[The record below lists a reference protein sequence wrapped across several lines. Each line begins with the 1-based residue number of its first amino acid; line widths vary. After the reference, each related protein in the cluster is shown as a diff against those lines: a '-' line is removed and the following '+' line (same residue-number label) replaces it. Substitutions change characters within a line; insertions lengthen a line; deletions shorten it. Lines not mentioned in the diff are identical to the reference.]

1 MIGAYCHKSL
11 ANVDK
16 TTALMNLFPAF
27 RSTLGELCSITRR
40 ELLSGDELIHWR
52 TKETSAFQTV
62 LSARQLKSVQNMTYA
77 AISSWRENLADKVR
91 KLITGS
97 DLPDERKTVLYRIN
111 ARHAWW
117 SKDIVMPWI
126 IDENGE
132 LVYCTEKDA
141 QIAENTGN
149 RAVKRLA
156 VSAEDLSM
164 ARTLAKQAQKHCR
177 FPNLR
182 KVDTLIVDSIVAKPT
197 KGEKA
202 FWNGRIGW
210 WVKVATL
217 NKRHPVN
224 VPLEVNPYFE
234 RKFQTAT
241 LQGVVQLTLV
251 RDSHGQPSNIA
262 ISLVAKTPDAETRP
276 SGKELAIDFGVRHA
290 LFATNEGQ
298 LLGQKMTLRL
308 AELDA
313 ILTLYTAKLQKAGI
327 SLKSDP
333 YYRQLQKR
341 IRDYVTNEIGRL
353 LNRIAARDGEMAV
366 AALVVEKLDFRGGG
380 LSRQMNRLV
389 TRAGRGVLKTR
400 LAAITAKYG
409 IAVHE
414 IPSPYTSLECSGCTY
429 THKLNRKGV
438 NFHCR
443 FCGLKLHADVNAA
456 RVILS
461 RRSRQTPD
469 RTDPRT
475 RKYTLQLLDR
485 RHRQRWN
492 LPVEEAVPGVAGAQG
507 QLDRKAS

>member
-1 MIGAYCHKSL
+1 MIGTYRHKSL

-52 TKETSAFQTV
+52 TKETSAFQTG

-117 SKDIVMPWI
+117 STDIVMPWI

-197 KGEKA
+197 KAYTRQPILVLNHQCPPLIRLEQLCESGSTCLVVKGYCDALDNRRERRTRLLHRKGRSDSREYRQQSSQA
-202 FWNGRIGW
+202 IGRI
-210 WVKVATL
+210 
-217 NKRHPVN
+217 
-224 VPLEVNPYFE
+224 
-234 RKFQTAT
+234 
-241 LQGVVQLTLV
+241 
-251 RDSHGQPSNIA
+251 
-262 ISLVAKTPDAETRP
+262 
-276 SGKELAIDFGVRHA
+276 
-290 LFATNEGQ
+290 
-298 LLGQKMTLRL
+298 
-308 AELDA
+308 
-313 ILTLYTAKLQKAGI
+313 
-327 SLKSDP
+327 
-333 YYRQLQKR
+333 
-341 IRDYVTNEIGRL
+341 
-353 LNRIAARDGEMAV
+353 
-366 AALVVEKLDFRGGG
+366 RGG
-380 LSRQMNRLV
+380 
-389 TRAGRGVLKTR
+389 LK
-400 LAAITAKYG
+400 
-409 IAVHE
+409 
-414 IPSPYTSLECSGCTY
+414 
-429 THKLNRKGV
+429 
-438 NFHCR
+438 
-443 FCGLKLHADVNAA
+443 DVAY
-456 RVILS
+456 VGK
-461 RRSRQTPD
+461 TG
-469 RTDPRT
+469 T
-475 RKYTLQLLDR
+475 KTLP
-485 RHRQRWN
+485 
-492 LPVEEAVPGVAGAQG
+492 LPQ
-507 QLDRKAS
+507 ST